1 MKAWWVLTRLRML
14 EILRVPG
21 TVLFFFGMPLVMLAV
36 TAMIFAHGQPYSGC
50 RLGLVGGQPGYA
62 GLTWEP
68 VASPEMARIQL
79 GADQLR
85 AVVLVKDGTT
95 TIWVTAGERL
105 VGEGLRANLPAPV
118 TLEVVQRPPWGFV
131 HYVFPGVL
139 AFAIVMSGLFGL
151 GYSLAR
157 YRQSSFLRKLA
168 TTPLGKSTFIASQIA
183 GRGALVLLQCVLLL
197 GAVQA
202 LCGLTLSLVQL
213 GWTLLITLSGLL
225 AFLGI
230 GFVLACLVSSEGVL
244 YDVISALGWPLVL
257 GSEMFF
263 PAAALPAP
271 LAMLTGVLPST
282 LLVRLLRSV
291 LLYNHTSWGTLG
303 PSLAGLLVWSA
314 LTLAMGRL
322 YFRWNDP

>member
-21 TVLFFFGMPLVMLAV
+21 TVVFFFAMPLVMLAV
-36 TAMIFAHGQPYSGC
+36 TTLIFAHGQPYSGC

-68 VASPEMARIQL
+68 VASSEMARIQL

-85 AVVLVKDGTT
+85 AVVLVREGAT
-95 TIWVTAGERL
+95 TIWVTAAERL
-105 VGEGLRANLPAPV
+105 VGEGLRASLPPPV
-118 TLEVVQRPPWGFV
+118 TLEVVPRPAWGFV

-157 YRQSSFLRKLA
+157 YRQSRFLRKLA
-168 TTPLGKSTFIASQIA
+168 TTPLRKSTFIASQIA
-183 GRGALVLLQCVLLL
+183 GRGALVLLQCLLLL
-197 GAVQA
+197 GAAQA
-202 LCGLTLSLVQL
+202 LCGVTLNLAQLV
-213 GWTLLITLSGLL
+213 WTLLITLSGLL

-230 GFVLACLVSSEGVL
+230 GFVLACLVSNEGVL

-263 PAAALPAP
+263 PAAVLPVP
-271 LAMLTGVLPST
+271 LAMLTGLLPST

-291 LLYNHTSWGTLG
+291 LLYNDTAWSTLG
-303 PSLAGLLVWSA
+303 SALAGLWLWSL
-314 LTLAMGRL
+314 LTLALGGVF
-322 YFRWNDP
+322 FRWNDP